1 LREKRV
7 KTVALTIKLSVF
19 LRKKTNRFII
29 IEDFMIEVM
38 GEYMLCIII
47 RVIDN
52 DANWRMIVEF
62 T

>member
-1 LREKRV
+1 
-7 KTVALTIKLSVF
+7 
-19 LRKKTNRFII
+19 
-29 IEDFMIEVM
+29 MIEVM